1 MMLKSAEIKNWKLK
15 EVANYVEIV
24 ASDSIQYRDELLAIL
39 QLPQTGAG
47 MYKSDTCIDW
57 MGMSEYY
64 KFFFDIEGWEERIK
78 GYFERSALSKT
89 EKLIVTYGWKE
100 PMVKIPTQL
109 FLDDWGGFIAS
120 TVWETII
127 FSEDYRLIMEVSRD
141 YYLHSN
147 FKIKDD

>member
-24 ASDSIQYRDELLAIL
+24 ASDSIQYRDELLNEL

-47 MYKSDTCIDW
+47 MYKSDTYIDW
-57 MGMSEYY
+57 MGMPEYY
-64 KFFFDIEGWEERIK
+64 KFFLDIEGWEERIK
-78 GYFERSALSKT
+78 GYFERSVLSKT

-109 FLDDWGGFIAS
+109 FLDDWEGFIAS

-127 FSEDYRLIMEVSRD
+127 FSEDCRLIMEVSRD